1 MTRPTARPTRPP
13 TAAATA
19 SAKGP
24 ARGSTCRVTVIGPER
39 RVDLA
44 VPAATAVAEAL
55 PEFVRLC
62 GVPDGAGD
70 VRRWSLG
77 RLSGE
82 ELPGTGS
89 LGDCGVLDGEVLV
102 LRHPDQ
108 APARLVGVEV
118 LDTVTETADAAPGRW
133 THDTRRVLRL
143 VAATVPLV
151 ALPAVLYAVRDQP
164 GVTAAASALAVALSA
179 LAVA

>member
-1 MTRPTARPTRPP
+1 MTRPTTSSPKAPT
-13 TAAATA
+13 
-19 SAKGP
+19 
-24 ARGSTCRVTVIGPER
+24 RGSTCRITVIGPER

-44 VPAATAVAEAL
+44 VPAAAAVAEVL

-62 GVPDGAGD
+62 GVPDTSGD
-70 VRRWSLG
+70 LRRWSLG

-82 ELPGTGS
+82 ELPGTSS
-89 LGDCGVLDGEVLV
+89 LGDCGVLDGQVLV

-133 THDTRRVLRL
+133 TRAARRVLR
-143 VAATVPLV
+143 
-151 ALPAVLYAVRDQP
+151 
-164 GVTAAASALAVALSA
+164 
-179 LAVA
+179 